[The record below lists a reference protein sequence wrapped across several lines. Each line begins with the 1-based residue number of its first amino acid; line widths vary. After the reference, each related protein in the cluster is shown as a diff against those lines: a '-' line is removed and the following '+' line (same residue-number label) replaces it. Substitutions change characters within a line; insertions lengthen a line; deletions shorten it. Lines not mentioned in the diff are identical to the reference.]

1 MGKWSTALSEV
12 NATTRPPET
21 LPQRLPA
28 SFWRR
33 ASAWSLDLIPF
44 QLLGVLIL
52 WVSAPSVNTI
62 NDVGLWLGHAS
73 VVFMLLWLLYSAYHI
88 LMEHEFQTTVG
99 KWLVGCSVSYAHSS
113 PSWMM
118 VVARYGAC
126 MLSWALLNAGHAF
139 IVWRRDRKA
148 LHDIITVTQVVI
160 DPQVELRG
168 HGALETTWQ
177 KTFIAIGIVFQ
188 LVIGVVLIG
197 MCVSVML
204 KIMQTMVFVP

>member
-1 MGKWSTALSEV
+1 
-12 NATTRPPET
+12 
-21 LPQRLPA
+21 
-28 SFWRR
+28 
-33 ASAWSLDLIPF
+33 
-44 QLLGVLIL
+44 
-52 WVSAPSVNTI
+52 
-62 NDVGLWLGHAS
+62 
-73 VVFMLLWLLYSAYHI
+73 
-88 LMEHEFQTTVG
+88 
-99 KWLVGCSVSYAHSS
+99 
-113 PSWMM
+113 
-118 VVARYGAC
+118 
-126 MLSWALLNAGHAF
+126 MLSWAVLNAGHAF

-168 HGALETTWQ
+168 HGALETAWQ